1 VYVQKDYTYAMRAIV
16 PVKGL
21 WLYEVQYPHVT
32 DEKATYYEGRGGM
45 GVIHQQHYQY
55 DDYGNVTQY
64 TDAGSPDTASD
75 DVTAIIQYY
84 YLTGSYIMDRPAQ
97 IVVQDAAGKP
107 YRYRIGTYNSKGQ
120 LVKLR
125 IKNSSGDFAITD
137 IGYDTYGNITLVRQ
151 PANSKGQRYHLQY
164 SYDTATSTYIE
175 SITDTLGYTST
186 AKYDVTFGVPLW
198 TRDVSGASMQ
208 YQYDVFGR
216 LTMLWGPYDVGGRP
230 AIAVEYAGAIVTGE
244 GVSRPVGAITT
255 NRSGGDYSSEA
266 LTVVRYADGLGR
278 ELQVKTSATVAGQ
291 YGYTV
296 SGAKRY
302 DAMGRVV
309 AEGKPQFEPGA
320 STGYTLSAMQYPTY
334 YQYDCM
340 GRKTLT
346 TYPDGGEVI
355 AGYGI
360 RNGTL
365 VECITDQNGNS
376 KTLNRDTR
384 GNIVAVTEEGNITTI
399 YQYDVLNQ
407 LIAVVDA
414 DGNTTSITYDSM
426 GRRIAI
432 DNPDAGK
439 TEYAYD
445 DSGNLIAKQTAN
457 LKKKSQWI
465 RYGYHFHQL
474 KMVDNPTGDDVYYEY
489 GAPGAAYNAAGR
501 VTKETVGK
509 LIDQYRYGAL
519 GEVVKKTRTIDGKTY
534 TVHWK
539 WDNFGRLRSIV
550 YSNNVVIY
558 YAYDTGGQVK
568 QVFGY
573 YNGTRMD
580 YVNNVYYDE
589 FGSRTTIAYANGV
602 ESQYSYDVLMH
613 RLISLK
619 TSMGDSTYQNI
630 TYSYDKVGNIVTR
643 SENGIV
649 MSDNTVK
656 NITHH
661 YGYDRLYRLTQAD
674 GFIKENG
681 NTVNSYTST
690 LQYSSIGTIVQKLQT
705 VTIAGEN
712 DPSLTYSYNYNYA
725 ASKPHA
731 VAGINDN
738 LTYRYDANGNMTAV
752 YDTAKQFNRIL
763 YWDDDNRLTKT
774 VDTTSGS
781 SVATS
786 YAYDA
791 KGMRIIKDGPYGKSI
806 YIDTGY
812 VESGAPQTPTPIVSN
827 HIFVGNTRVASVVK
841 HTEEKQ
847 PATYFYASDHLG
859 SSSVLTTQQGS
870 YHERIEYLPYG
881 ETWVEDKATSDGYST
896 PYKFTGKELDAET
909 GLYYFGARYYDAR
922 VSRWI
927 SADPALEEGKYF
939 PKPNDFDTEHD
950 FYWYLQQD
958 GSKKLPGLG
967 GVFNAVNMDVYHYAG
982 NNPVKLVDPDGNED
996 IILLRDTNQKYNR
1009 FESIALIYPD
1019 NTLNDENIAKL
1030 NAIQDL
1036 TINDVMS
1043 ILGNPID
1050 DFFTSGEYKDFSTLP
1065 DDQSIYGTIAEGSYS
1080 YQMGSFK
1087 TQSGNII
1094 CGLKLF
1100 SETEIGIPQDPSVNG
1115 GINPRTGLP
1124 FLTGVWIHAAAKGDY
1139 RDPDYKAKSE
1149 GCPTSPNF
1157 NQLFNYLL
1165 MSPTGQS
1172 GKVYMRR

>member
-1 VYVQKDYTYAMRAIV
+1 
-16 PVKGL
+16 
-21 WLYEVQYPHVT
+21 
-32 DEKATYYEGRGGM
+32 
-45 GVIHQQHYQY
+45 
-55 DDYGNVTQY
+55 
-64 TDAGSPDTASD
+64 
-75 DVTAIIQYY
+75 
-84 YLTGSYIMDRPAQ
+84 
-97 IVVQDAAGKP
+97 
-107 YRYRIGTYNSKGQ
+107 
-120 LVKLR
+120 
-125 IKNSSGDFAITD
+125 
-137 IGYDTYGNITLVRQ
+137 
-151 PANSKGQRYHLQY
+151 
-164 SYDTATSTYIE
+164 
-175 SITDTLGYTST
+175 
-186 AKYDVTFGVPLW
+186 
-198 TRDVSGASMQ
+198 
-208 YQYDVFGR
+208 
-216 LTMLWGPYDVGGRP
+216 
-230 AIAVEYAGAIVTGE
+230 
-244 GVSRPVGAITT
+244 
-255 NRSGGDYSSEA
+255 
-266 LTVVRYADGLGR
+266 
-278 ELQVKTSATVAGQ
+278 
-291 YGYTV
+291 
-296 SGAKRY
+296 
-302 DAMGRVV
+302 
-309 AEGKPQFEPGA
+309 
-320 STGYTLSAMQYPTY
+320 
-334 YQYDCM
+334 
-340 GRKTLT
+340 
-346 TYPDGGEVI
+346 
-355 AGYGI
+355 
-360 RNGTL
+360 
-365 VECITDQNGNS
+365 
-376 KTLNRDTR
+376 
-384 GNIVAVTEEGNITTI
+384 
-399 YQYDVLNQ
+399 
-407 LIAVVDA
+407 
-414 DGNTTSITYDSM
+414 
-426 GRRIAI
+426 
-432 DNPDAGK
+432 
-439 TEYAYD
+439 
-445 DSGNLIAKQTAN
+445 
-457 LKKKSQWI
+457 
-465 RYGYHFHQL
+465 
-474 KMVDNPTGDDVYYEY
+474 
-489 GAPGAAYNAAGR
+489 
-501 VTKETVGK
+501 
-509 LIDQYRYGAL
+509 
-519 GEVVKKTRTIDGKTY
+519 
-534 TVHWK
+534 
-539 WDNFGRLRSIV
+539 
-550 YSNNVVIY
+550 
-558 YAYDTGGQVK
+558 
-568 QVFGY
+568 
-573 YNGTRMD
+573 
-580 YVNNVYYDE
+580 
-589 FGSRTTIAYANGV
+589 
-602 ESQYSYDVLMH
+602 
-613 RLISLK
+613 
-619 TSMGDSTYQNI
+619 
-630 TYSYDKVGNIVTR
+630 
-643 SENGIV
+643 
-649 MSDNTVK
+649 
-656 NITHH
+656 
-661 YGYDRLYRLTQAD
+661 
-674 GFIKENG
+674 
-681 NTVNSYTST
+681 
-690 LQYSSIGTIVQKLQT
+690 
-705 VTIAGEN
+705 
-712 DPSLTYSYNYNYA
+712 
-725 ASKPHA
+725 
-731 VAGINDN
+731 
-738 LTYRYDANGNMTAV
+738 TYRYDANGNMTAV